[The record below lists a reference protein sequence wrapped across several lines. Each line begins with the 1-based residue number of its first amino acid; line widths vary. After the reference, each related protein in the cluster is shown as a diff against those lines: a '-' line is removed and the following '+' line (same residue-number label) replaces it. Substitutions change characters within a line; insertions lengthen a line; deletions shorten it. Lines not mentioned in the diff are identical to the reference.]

1 MEEVATAAGRRYR
14 KPGHSAFTFPP
25 STLSSFSGVCIRGA
39 NRYSGGMQD
48 THERFMRIAL
58 REAELAA
65 SEGEVPIGAVIT
77 HEGTLVGK
85 AHNQVEK
92 LRDPSAHAEMI
103 AITQAAAAL
112 GDWRL
117 TGCVLYVTKEPCV
130 MCAGAIVLAR
140 IPLVVWALTDPLR
153 GGAVSR
159 FQILQTSDLNHRAE
173 YLPGVLEA
181 EGRDLLQKFF
191 RERRA
196 EARTGIPE

>member
-1 MEEVATAAGRRYR
+1 
-14 KPGHSAFTFPP
+14 
-25 STLSSFSGVCIRGA
+25 
-39 NRYSGGMQD
+39 MQD

-58 REAELAA
+58 KEAETAA
-65 SEGEVPIGAVIT
+65 SEGEVPVGAVIVR
-77 HEGTLVGK
+77 EGILLGK

-92 LRDPSAHAEMI
+92 LRDPTAHAEVL

-153 GGAVSR
+153 GGAMSR
-159 FQILQTSDLNHRAE
+159 FQVLQTADLNHRAE
-173 YLPGVLEA
+173 YLPGVLEG

-196 EARTGIPE
+196 EACMDSPE